1 MREEEQHNNNN
12 RQDGSHAQQGEGHEQ
27 ECSALQ
33 EVCARLVEDHRAR
46 GTHDALEPQRSH
58 REAARGAEGVHACVP
73 PSACLWAP
81 AASTNVRDDRVIL
94 LKCPPLLRPP
104 THGREH
110 R

>member
-58 REAARGAEGVHACVP
+58 REAARGAESGGRARVR
-73 PSACLWAP
+73 AP
-81 AASTNVRDDRVIL
+81 VGLSLGARGGNKRAR
-94 LKCPPLLRPP
+94 
-104 THGREH
+104 
-110 R
+110 

>member
-1 MREEEQHNNNN
+1 MREEEQHNNN

-33 EVCARLVEDHRAR
+33 EVCARLAEDHRAR

-58 REAARGAEGVHACVP
+58 REAARGAESVHACVP
-73 PSACLWAP
+73 PSACLRAP
-81 AASTNVRDDRVIL
+81 AAETSVRYDRIML
-94 LKCPPLLRPP
+94 LKCAPFPRPP